1 MGEKK
6 ITIKPGTG
14 VPVVSKDIDIPAFK
28 PSIPEYMFE
37 GMDSHDK
44 FMVEQ
49 ISCINQQNE
58 WQTDMV
64 YKIYN
69 YTKTINGKV
78 VELEHFRQRLN
89 MELEMD
95 EKWDLRQQEQKKYK
109 KWMLIGFLGI
119 LYPLYLTI
127 VNHIGLVNIIENLIK
142 L

>member
-14 VPVVSKDIDIPAFK
+14 VPVVSKDIDIPAFR
-28 PSIPEYMFE
+28 PNIPEYMFE

-69 YTKTINGKV
+69 YTKTI
-78 VELEHFRQRLN
+78 FFCI
-89 MELEMD
+89 
-95 EKWDLRQQEQKKYK
+95 Y
-109 KWMLIGFLGI
+109 
-119 LYPLYLTI
+119 
-127 VNHIGLVNIIENLIK
+127 
-142 L
+142 